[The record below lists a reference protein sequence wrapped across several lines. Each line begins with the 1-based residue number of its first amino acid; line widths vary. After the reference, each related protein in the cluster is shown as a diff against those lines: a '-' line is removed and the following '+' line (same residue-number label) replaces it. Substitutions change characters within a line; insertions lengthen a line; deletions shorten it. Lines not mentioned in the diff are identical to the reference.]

1 MKALITGASSGIGRD
16 MARVLAGE
24 GWELILIARRLD
36 RLEALAAELPG
47 ASVRVIAADLSKQE
61 ECLRLYHETAGEG
74 IDLLINNAGFGH
86 FGRFDETGLERDLEL
101 ISTNITAVH
110 ILTKLF
116 LRDFVKRDSG
126 RILNVASSAGFMAG
140 PMLSGYYAS
149 KNYVVRLTEAIY
161 EELRRKKSRVTVSLL
176 CPGPVNTE
184 FNRVAGVRF
193 ALRGLSSEYVA
204 RCAVRG
210 TLRGKLVIQP
220 GIMMKLARFGGRFL
234 PEKAMLRISYHIQK
248 SKERPGS

>member
-1 MKALITGASSGIGRD
+1 MKALITGASSGLGRD
-16 MARVLAGE
+16 MARILAE
-24 GWELILIARRLD
+24 KGWDLILTARRLD
-36 RLEALAAELPG
+36 RLEALAAELSG
-47 ASVRVIAADLSKQE
+47 VHVRVISADLAQSE
-61 ECLRLYHETAGEG
+61 ECLRLYRETAGEG
-74 IDLLINNAGFGH
+74 IDLLINNAGFGN
-86 FGRFDETGLERDLEL
+86 FGRFDQTGLERDLDL

-110 ILTKLF
+110 MLTKLF
-116 LRDFVKRDSG
+116 LCDFLKRDSG

-161 EELRRKKSRVTVSLL
+161 EELRRQKSRVRVSLL

-193 ALRGLSSEYVA
+193 ALRGQSSEYVA
-204 RCAVRG
+204 RCAVEG
-210 TLRGKLVIQP
+210 VLRGKLIIQP
-220 GIMMKLARFGGRFL
+220 GILVKLARFGCRLL

-248 SKERPGS
+248 SKGGAD

>member
-1 MKALITGASSGIGRD
+1 M
-16 MARVLAGE
+16 
-24 GWELILIARRLD
+24 
-36 RLEALAAELPG
+36 
-47 ASVRVIAADLSKQE
+47 
-61 ECLRLYHETAGEG
+61 
-74 IDLLINNAGFGH
+74 
-86 FGRFDETGLERDLEL
+86 
-101 ISTNITAVH
+101 H